1 MAATPYLSV
10 HAIQKHYGPVAALPG
25 VDLDVER
32 GAFVAL
38 LGPSGCG
45 KSTLLRILAGL
56 LDAEGGAIRLDG
68 QDITGLPPWRRDIGL
83 VFQNYALF
91 PHMSVRENVR
101 FGLDMRRITGA
112 EAEAR
117 VDEALALV
125 GLDKHLSRRPS
136 ELSGGQ
142 QQRVAIARAVAIR
155 PRLLLLDEPLS
166 NLDAVLRTK
175 VRLEL
180 RELHDRAGLTTIM
193 VTHDQAEA
201 LSTADR
207 VAVMQAGRILQYDT
221 PQALYGA
228 PATAFVAGFIG
239 SPAANLLPL
248 SAAGP
253 DAWLLADGSR
263 WTPPATLA
271 PGSAGVADRGDYL
284 MALRPELLSLGERSP
299 DGLPAT
305 IKAVEFMG
313 GDRLVHVDVAGC
325 ALTARL
331 SAVDRL
337 PDSREVSLRVPEQL
351 PLLFE
356 AGSGAA
362 ARRSRVT
369 NNKI

>member
-68 QDITGLPPWRRDIGL
+68 QDITGLPAWRRDIGL

-180 RELHDRAGLTTIM
+180 RELHDRAGRGAF
-193 VTHDQAEA
+193 DGRPGRR
-201 LSTADR
+201 D
-207 VAVMQAGRILQYDT
+207 AGRAHPAIRHAAG
-221 PQALYGA
+221 ALRR
-228 PATAFVAGFIG
+228 AGDGLRRRFHRQSG
-239 SPAANLLPL
+239 GQPAAALRRRAGRL
-248 SAAGP
+248 AAGRRQP
-253 DAWLLADGSR
+253 LDAAGDIGTRFSR
-263 WTPPATLA
+263 CRR
-271 PGSAGVADRGDYL
+271 PG
-284 MALRPELLSLGERSP
+284 
-299 DGLPAT
+299 
-305 IKAVEFMG
+305 
-313 GDRLVHVDVAGC
+313 
-325 ALTARL
+325 
-331 SAVDRL
+331 RL
-337 PDSREVSLRVPEQL
+337 PD
-351 PLLFE
+351 
-356 AGSGAA
+356 GASA
-362 ARRSRVT
+362 
-369 NNKI
+369 

>member
-1 MAATPYLSV
+1 MGSISLRKVGKT
-10 HAIQKHYGPVAALPG
+10 YGAVAAVRG
-25 VDLDVER
+25 VDLEIGDGE
-32 GAFVAL
+32 FVVFV
-38 LGPSGCG
+38 GPSGCG
-45 KSTLLRILAGL
+45 KSTLLRMIAGL
-56 LDAEGGAIRLDG
+56 ESISAGEIAIDG
-68 QDITGLPPWRRDIGL
+68 KVMNEVSPRDRDIAM
-83 VFQNYALF
+83 VFQSYALY
-91 PHMSVRENVR
+91 PQMTVRENIAFALELRKVSK
-101 FGLDMRRITGA
+101 A
-112 EAEAR
+112 EIAQR
-117 VDEALALV
+117 VDEAARI
-125 GLDKHLSRRPS
+125 LDLSELLGRKPR

-142 QQRVAIARAVAIR
+142 RQRVAMGRAIVRDPAVF
-155 PRLLLLDEPLS
+155 LLDEPLS
-166 NLDAVLRTK
+166 NLDAKLR
-175 VRLEL
+175 VQLRAELGRLHARL
-180 RELHDRAGLTTIM
+180 GVTTIH
-193 VTHDQAEA
+193 VTHDQVEA
-201 LSTADR
+201 MTLGSR
-207 VAVMQAGRILQYDT
+207 VAVFSRGSLQQYDT
-221 PQALYGA
+221 PHTLYHA
-228 PATAFVAGFIG
+228 PANIFVAGFIG